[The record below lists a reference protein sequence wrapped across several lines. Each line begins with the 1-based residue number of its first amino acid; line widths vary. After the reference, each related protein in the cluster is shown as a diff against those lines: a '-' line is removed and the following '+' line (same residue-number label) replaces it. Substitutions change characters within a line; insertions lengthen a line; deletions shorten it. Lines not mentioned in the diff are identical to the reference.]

1 MKVLTPIVLLAG
13 IFLVITVNAAE
24 PFPVYNLSVSFD
36 TKKNLLRG
44 SSTIIFPE
52 ERKVDITT
60 GDLTVLSVKLNGQ
73 PLDQKMKDGKIK
85 VVLKGT
91 LEIVFEGTFREKYEK
106 EAFKETGLTKKFIGD
121 EGICLTGGWFPSIGG
136 VSLYILKAV
145 LPGGF
150 VAVSEADEVKVS
162 GNEKSREYSFVFP
175 HPVTGI
181 TLIAGKYTEMKETF
195 NGIDIY
201 GYFFP
206 GDRSF
211 AKTYFELTK
220 RYLGMYEKLLTP
232 YPYKRFSIVESFLP
246 AGESMPTIMLL
257 GSEVMRAG
265 FIAETSLGHGILHQW
280 FGSLVYVDYPKGD
293 WSGGLTAYLSDHL
306 YEEQKGTG
314 WQERKNLMVDYENY
328 VNPEKEFP
336 LRNFISHGDFS
347 SGAIGYGKGAML
359 FHMLKNLTGEDTFYQ
374 ALKEFIKEKQFREAS
389 WDDLKTAFETASGKN
404 LEWFFSQWLAR
415 KGIPS
420 IEIRDPKV
428 VVLKGIQTVS
438 FEVIQKGE
446 PFKFDLALQTRTD
459 EGESTEILKIEK
471 ERERFE
477 IPVCGNTVELVFD
490 GNYDLM
496 RRLSPEEYPPVVS
509 RLLGDEK
516 RIVVIPEEEGDIYGD
531 LVDVLKGKGF
541 VLMAESEI
549 RDEDIKKNSLLVPGV
564 ESPVLKRLFGVV
576 KRPDSG
582 FTLAVKKNPLNTSK
596 VIAVAYADS
605 REDVLPAAESLFR
618 YGRYSLIR
626 FKRGRNIEKDTAET
640 EKGIRVGLHELVIG
654 IQPQKT
660 IKLDEIILKI
670 LDKPVIYVGER
681 HTNYEDHKVQLK
693 VIMSLHENGR
703 KFAIG
708 MEMFQKSFQKAIND
722 YLSGTINEKE
732 FLKIT
737 QYFRRWQYDYN
748 QYREIIE
755 YARAKNI
762 PVIAL
767 NIWAEIVKRVAADGL
782 DALTDLEKAEIPAD
796 MDMSDEDYRERLE
809 EIFESHKELG
819 SRDFNN
825 FYQAQILWDETMA
838 HSIDAFLNRNP
849 DYQMVVLAGAGHIV
863 YGSGIPKRAFRL
875 NGKEYVTLVPGTGVP
890 NEDSG
895 DFVLFPEHISP
906 PNTIKLG
913 VVLKKMNGKVQILE
927 IQPASI
933 GEKAGIEKDDIIISV
948 DDWKIEDVD
957 DLRIYMFDKKQGEKM
972 TIKVLRK
979 KFLLGYRELEFN
991 ITL

>member
-1 MKVLTPIVLLAG
+1 MKLLTLTGLLAG
-13 IFLVITVNAAE
+13 IFLAMTVNAAE
-24 PFPVYNLSVSFD
+24 LLPVYNLSVSFD
-36 TKKNLLRG
+36 TKKNLLKG

-52 ERKVDITT
+52 ERKVDITP

-73 PLDQKMKDGKIK
+73 PLDQKMKDGKFK

-106 EAFKETGLTKKFIGD
+106 ETFEETGLTKNFIGD
-121 EGICLTGGWFPSIGG
+121 EGICLTGGWFPSIRG
-136 VSLYILKAV
+136 VSLYSLKTV
-145 LPGGF
+145 LPEGF

-162 GNEKSREYSFVFP
+162 GNGKGREYSFVFP
-175 HPVTGI
+175 HPVSGI
-181 TLIAGKYTEMKETF
+181 TLIAGNYTEMKETF

-206 GDRSF
+206 GDLSS

-220 RYLGMYEKLLTP
+220 RYIEMYEKLLTP

-246 AGESMPTIMLL
+246 AGESMPTVMLL
-257 GSEVMRAG
+257 GSEVVRPPL
-265 FIAETSLGHGILHQW
+265 IAETSLGHGVLHQW
-280 FGSLVYVDYPKGD
+280 FGNLVYVDYPKGD

-306 YEEQKGTG
+306 YEEQRGKA

-336 LRNFISHGDFS
+336 LGNFIRLGDFS
-347 SGAIGYGKGAML
+347 SRAIGYGKGAML
-359 FHMLKNLTGEDTFYQ
+359 FHMLRNLTGKDTFYQ
-374 ALKEFIKEKQFREAS
+374 ALKGFIREKQFQEAS

-404 LEWFFSQWLAR
+404 LEWFFSQWLTR
-415 KGIPS
+415 NGIPS
-420 IEIRDPKV
+420 IEIKDTEV

-438 FEVIQKGE
+438 FDVIQKGE
-446 PFKFDLALQTRTD
+446 PFKFDMTLQIRTD
-459 EGESTEILKIEK
+459 EGESTEILNIEK
-471 ERERFE
+471 ESERFE
-477 IPVCGNTVELVFD
+477 IPVRGNPVEMVFD
-490 GNYDLM
+490 GDYDIM

-509 RLLGDEK
+509 RLFGDEK
-516 RIVVIPEEEGDIYGD
+516 RVVVIPEGEGDIYGD
-531 LVDVLKGKGF
+531 LMDVLKGKGF
-541 VLMAESEI
+541 ALMEESEI
-549 RDEDIKKNSLLVPGV
+549 RDEDIRKNSLLVPGV

-582 FTLAVKKNPLNTSK
+582 FTLTVKKNPLNTSK

-605 REDVLPAAESLFR
+605 KEEVLPAVENLFR

-626 FKRGRNIEKDTAET
+626 FKGGRNIEKDTAET
-640 EKGIRVGLHELVIG
+640 EKGIRFELRDLVIG

-708 MEMFQKSFQKAIND
+708 MEMFQKPFQKAINY
-722 YLSGTINEKE
+722 YLSGTISEKE
-732 FLKIT
+732 FLKAT

-767 NIWAEIVKRVAADGL
+767 NIWSEIVEMVATDGL

-796 MDMSDEDYRERLE
+796 MDMSDEDYRERLDE
-809 EIFESHKELG
+809 VFESHKELG

-838 HSIDAFLNRNP
+838 HSIDAFLKKNP
-849 DYQMVVLAGAGHIV
+849 EYQMVVLAGAGHII

-890 NEDSG
+890 DEDSG
-895 DFVLFPEHISP
+895 DFVLFPERLSP

-913 VVLKKMNGKVQILE
+913 VILKKMNGMVQIVK

-933 GEKAGIEKDDIIISV
+933 AEKAGIKKDDIITSV

-972 TIKVLRK
+972 TIKILRK
-979 KFLLGYRELEFN
+979 KFLSGYRELEFN